1 MTEYITISSIGVSK
15 ESQFRAAKIIEVVCN
30 GSQNV
35 VGSVK
40 SESFFEYGRKILS
53 KRWQKLRE
61 TIQNSEYLILP
72 KYPQEHCLFSG
83 KLAETLSGTYVMFN
97 FYENAAYNIFN
108 SSILSN
114 FVKKKKSYK
123 VLFSYKK
130 LYKIN
135 KNILWIFYLRIY
147 FFII

>member
-35 VGSVK
+35 GSVK
-40 SESFFEYGRKILS
+40 SENFFEYGRKILS
-53 KRWQKLRE
+53 ERWQKLRE
-61 TIQNSEYLILP
+61 TIQNSEYLILS

-97 FYENAAYNIFN
+97 LYENAAYNIFN

-114 FVKKKKSYK
+114 FIKKMS
-123 VLFSYKK
+123 
-130 LYKIN
+130 
-135 KNILWIFYLRIY
+135 
-147 FFII
+147 